1 MLSKPRLHL
10 KSLQSSHP
18 MTRSSRK
25 RRDSEKVDVNEIEKD
40 YLREA
45 EVYQEQYGKS
55 TEQRFQFV
63 ILFD

>member
-1 MLSKPRLHL
+1 M
-10 KSLQSSHP
+10 SSHP

-25 RRDSEKVDVNEIEKD
+25 RRYSDKVVVNEIKKD
-40 YLREA
+40 HLREA